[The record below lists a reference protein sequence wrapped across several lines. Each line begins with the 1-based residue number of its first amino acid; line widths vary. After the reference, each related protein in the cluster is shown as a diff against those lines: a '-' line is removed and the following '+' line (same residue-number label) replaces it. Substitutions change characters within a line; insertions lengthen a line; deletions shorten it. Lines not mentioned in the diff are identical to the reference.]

1 MYNDE
6 FNDSFYE
13 LLKGQKAMWQYP
25 HFFDTKGFQGMRQ
38 EASYKAAEKMVSQV
52 RRIVQSEALSESMFA
67 ETE

>member
-1 MYNDE
+1 
-6 FNDSFYE
+6 
-13 LLKGQKAMWQYP
+13 MWQYP